1 MVVVHPVAIVTDV
14 DIGEG
19 GRQEC
24 FLAPHPLHKMSSI
37 RRGPLFLHSPLVGLP
52 ACIPMTVDRPVSF
65 VPGIDWTRTFPFH
78 SVVTVVDT
86 MGSVAHNTPPRDPQ
100 TL

>member
-1 MVVVHPVAIVTDV
+1 MLSCSPSTSQNVKYKAGTLVSALSA
-14 DIGEG
+14 G
-19 GRQEC
+19 GATC
-24 FLAPHPLHKMSSI
+24 MYPN
-37 RRGPLFLHSPLVGLP
+37 
-52 ACIPMTVDRPVSF
+52 DRPVSF
-65 VPGIDWTRTFPFH
+65 VPGVDWTPTFPFH

>member
-1 MVVVHPVAIVTDV
+1 MLSCSPSASQNVKYEAGTLV
-14 DIGEG
+14 
-19 GRQEC
+19 
-24 FLAPHPLHKMSSI
+24 
-37 RRGPLFLHSPLVGLP
+37 LHSPLVGLP
-52 ACIPMTVDRPVSF
+52 ACIPMTVNRPVSF
-65 VPGIDWTRTFPFH
+65 VPGVDCTRTFAFH

>member
-1 MVVVHPVAIVTDV
+1 MLSCSPSASQNVKYKAGTLVSAFSA
-14 DIGEG
+14 G
-19 GRQEC
+19 GATC
-24 FLAPHPLHKMSSI
+24 MYPNDH
-37 RRGPLFLHSPLVGLP
+37 
-52 ACIPMTVDRPVSF
+52 PVSF
-65 VPGIDWTRTFPFH
+65 VPGVDY